1 MQIPAVS
8 QSTNGLLPGLWFV
21 LIGVLWVGFFFLEGF
36 DFGIGMLIPFIGGKS
51 DAKRRVMVN
60 TVGPLWGGNEVWLL
74 TAGGATFAA
83 FPTWYSNLF
92 SILYLPLFLVLV
104 GLIARGISF
113 EYRSMNPGTKWRNNF
128 DMLNTIGSFIV
139 TLVLGVGFANFVRGV
154 PANTMTQY
162 ATLKPD
168 VLSTVGPLAPYA
180 AAFGGLS
187 QGDIFLHRFLGLF
200 SLYGLLG
207 GVMLVVLFLA
217 HGSQY
222 LSIKTMDE
230 VGASARK
237 TADTL
242 TPIAAV
248 LMAIFIIWGTAGYST
263 DNPNTGNWGQVVR
276 WIVGL
281 ISVVVIAGGWFLGKK
296 GRPGLAFIGT
306 GLGIGTWVIYTWVT
320 IYGSLGIGV
329 QADPT
334 KLFFSK
340 ISMAPVNDVLGA
352 VATATTGAPAGTSVS
367 PMILFSSSELTLGLM
382 RTFAFILVPI
392 VLLYIIWAYWV
403 FRKRMNTVNIPV
415 SGTISQTSVDA
426 ANASASAT
434 VQEAVAKQVD
444 GS

>member
-1 MQIPAVS
+1 MLIGMDAFDLSSAALQ
-8 QSTNGLLPGLWFV
+8 GLWFV

-128 DMLNTIGSFIV
+128 DSLNMIGSFIV

-154 PANTMTQY
+154 PVNTMTQY

-168 VLSTVGPLAPYA
+168 VLSTVDPLAPYA

-200 SLYGLLG
+200 SGYALLG

-217 HGSQY
+217 HGAQY

-237 TADTL
+237 AADVL

-248 LMAIFIIWGTAGYST
+248 LMLAFVLWGTAAYST
-263 DNPNTGNWGQVVR
+263 DNPNTGSWGNVVR
-276 WIVGL
+276 WIVG
-281 ISVVVIAGGWFLGKK
+281 IVSIVVIAAGWFLGKK

-334 KLFFSK
+334 KLFFSPIK
-340 ISMAPVNDVLGA
+340 MGAVNTVLGA
-352 VATATTGAPAGTSVS
+352 VGNATTGWAGGPVS
-367 PMILFSSSELTLGLM
+367 PMTLFASSEMTLGLM

-392 VLLYIIWAYWV
+392 VLVYIIWAYWV
-403 FRKRMNTVNIPV
+403 FRKRLNTVNIPV

-434 VQEAVAKQVD
+434 VQEAVTKAAT
-444 GS
+444 S